1 MALSPEPE
9 VSRIIDQLERVMCAD
24 AWYGESV
31 VSLLQRIPFRTA
43 NGKPARGAHSIREI
57 VRHMTA
63 WTNEVR
69 RRLNGVP
76 AATPKEGD
84 WPKASGRGDAAWA
97 DEIDALI
104 GAHNALILDLKA
116 LTDDRL
122 STSIRD
128 PRNRKTGKGV
138 TRYILLHGLAQH
150 HAYHAGQIAILSK
163 Q

>member
-1 MALSPEPE
+1 MVSSESE
-9 VSRIIDQLERVMCAD
+9 VSRIVDQLERVMCAD
-24 AWYGESV
+24 AWYGEPV
-31 VSLLQRIPFRTA
+31 VSLLQRIPFGKA
-43 NGKPARGAHSIREI
+43 NAKPVRGAHSVREI

-69 RRLNGVP
+69 RRLNGMP

-84 WPKASGRGDAAWA
+84 WPKASGRGAAAWA

-116 LTDDRL
+116 LTDDQL
-122 STSIRD
+122 SSPIRD
-128 PRNRKTGKGV
+128 PRNSKTGEGI
-138 TRYILLHGLAQH
+138 TRYVLLHGLAQH

-163 Q
+163 P